1 MFSLRRVIAT
11 RVVDPL
17 VWRVKRMPLAAR
29 LREFRAGERDDP
41 ETLSRRQAARLAGLL
56 AHAVQAI
63 PFYRERVTG
72 LTSSSIEADP
82 FGSLRGFPVLT
93 REDVRDRLDDLV
105 HGIGRGTRRDHTS
118 GSTGMPLDFYRDR
131 PSTAAAL
138 ATTQIAMDWAGI
150 ERGERRVRFWGSP
163 VDMAVERSRVRRAV
177 NLLHDRRVL
186 DSYGMS
192 DQRKREYIDLI
203 NRRPPVAVEG
213 YPSSLYE
220 IVDYA
225 EREGLDLP
233 KPRAIVVAG
242 ATLYD
247 NMRHR
252 FEEAFGAHV
261 FNHYGNREQG
271 YLAAECD
278 HHEGMH
284 VMSETTILEIVDA
297 NGEPVD
303 AGTVGDIV
311 VTNLWN
317 YTMPFIR
324 YRTGDR
330 GALGTKPCSCGRV
343 YPLLDRV
350 VGRTGA
356 CFTSRD
362 GTRMTPEFFVQLL
375 AWEFATRDV
384 RKFQVVQE
392 AVDHVVIRVVP
403 QPGKQGF
410 SEEARKGIEARMA
423 EGMGAPTR
431 VDFVI
436 EEDIPASASGKYHY
450 TVSKIADEAVRG

>member
-1 MFSLRRVIAT
+1 MTTLRRIIAT
-11 RVVDPL
+11 KVVDPL
-17 VWRVKRMPLAAR
+17 VWKGKRMPLAAR
-29 LREFRAGERDDP
+29 LKEFRAGERDDP
-41 ETLSRRQAARLAGLL
+41 ETLSRRQATRLADIL
-56 AHAVQAI
+56 AHTVQVI
-63 PFYRERVTG
+63 PFYGERLTG
-72 LTSSSIEADP
+72 LTPESIEADP
-82 FGSLRGFPVLT
+82 FGSLRHFPVLT
-93 REDVRDRLDDLV
+93 RDDVRDHLNDLWTEM
-105 HGIGRGTRRDHTS
+105 GLGTRRDHTS
-118 GSTGMPLDFYRDR
+118 GSTGMPLDFYRDL

-138 ATTQIAMDWAGI
+138 ATTQIALDWAGV

-163 VDMAVERSRVRRAV
+163 MDMAVERSRVGRAI

-192 DQRKREYIDLI
+192 DERKREYIDLI
-203 NRRPPVAVEG
+203 NSRPPVAIEG
-213 YPSSLYE
+213 YPSSVYE

-225 EREGLDLP
+225 EREGLALP

-247 NMRHR
+247 HMRQR
-252 FEEAFGAHV
+252 FKEAFGAPV

-271 YLAAECD
+271 YLAAECER
-278 HHEGMH
+278 HEGMH
-284 VMSETTILEIVDA
+284 VMSETTVLEVVDGD
-297 NGEPVD
+297 GEPVEP
-303 AGTVGDIV
+303 GTVGDIV

-324 YRTGDR
+324 YSTGDR
-330 GALGTKPCSCGRV
+330 GALGTAPCGCGRV

-356 CFTSRD
+356 CFTRQD
-362 GTRMTPEFFVQLL
+362 GTRMIPEFFIQLL
-375 AWEFATRDV
+375 AWEFGTRDV

-392 AVDHVVIRVVP
+392 AVDHVVIHVVP
-403 QPGKQGF
+403 QPGAEGF
-410 SEEARKGIEARMA
+410 SPEARKGIETRMA

-431 VDFVI
+431 VEFLI